1 MIIGRKISVQA
12 ATALLVA
19 FAAVVL
25 LAAAP
30 SPAAAVVPSYAWA
43 TQSGGT
49 GDAYARGVSALPD
62 GSSIIT
68 GEFNGTATFGDTTL
82 TSAAES
88 SDSFTA
94 KVNADGSYAWAIKGG
109 GTGNAFAYGVSALAD
124 GSSIITGSFYGSA
137 TFGTTTLISS
147 GSYDTFTAKVNAN
160 GSYAWATQSGGTGN
174 ASAHGVSAL
183 ADGSSIIAGEFSGTA
198 TFGDTTL
205 ISTGSVDSFTAK
217 VNADGSYAWAIKAGG
232 TDLDY
237 AFASEVSALA
247 DGSSI
252 ITGFFN
258 GTATFEGIPS
268 LTSTGT
274 GDAFTAK
281 VNANGS
287 YAWAIKGGG
296 SGYAVASGVS
306 ALPDGSSII
315 TGFFDGTATFGPSI
329 SLESDG
335 SYDSFTAKVNANG
348 SYAWATKGGGTGDD
362 ALANG
367 VSALP
372 DGSSIITGYF
382 AGTATFGTTILIST
396 GINDVF
402 TAKLNADGTYA
413 WAIKA
418 GGTGNDGAWGVSA
431 LADGSSIIVGSFRG
445 TATFGATSL
454 TSAPGS
460 DDTFTARILADAPQ
474 APTGASASAGI
485 REATIT
491 WNAVAGG
498 SVSSYTATAAPGG
511 ASCTS
516 VAPATSCTITGLT
529 AGTSYSATVTA
540 TNPQGTSPPSQASNA
555 VTPTDVFFGLTVS
568 KSGTG
573 GGTVTSSP
581 AGIDCGRVGRVCRY
595 SFSLSTSVTL
605 TAKPTTGSSF
615 AGWSGSGCSGTST
628 CTVTMSAAR
637 AVDAKFTK
645 RPSNKFKVRSVKV
658 GLNALTST
666 VVVPGPGK
674 LTQRVTRSS
683 NLAAVLTVCKTSK
696 KVTKAGRVKLTCKLS
711 AATRA
716 ALRKRSLRVSVKTT
730 FTPTG
735 GLPASKTQ
743 AVTLKSQR
751 PPPYTG

>member
-1 MIIGRKISVQA
+1 MISRPKFERRF
-12 ATALLVA
+12 ATAAVASIVALLS
-19 FAAVVL
+19 FAAV
-25 LAAAP
+25 AQA
-30 SPAAAVVPSYAWA
+30 SDPSYAWA

-49 GDAYARGVSALPD
+49 GTDYARGVSALAD
-62 GSSIIT
+62 GSIIIT
-68 GEFNGTATFGDTTL
+68 GEFSGSATFGATTL
-82 TSAAES
+82 TSSAGS
-88 SDSFTA
+88 VDSFTA

-109 GTGNAFAYGVSALAD
+109 GDGNAVASGVSVLAD
-124 GSSIITGSFYGSA
+124 GSSIITGYFYGTA
-137 TFGTTTLISS
+137 TFGATTLTST
-147 GSYDTFTAKVNAN
+147 GFYDTFTAKVNAD
-160 GSYAWATQSGGTGN
+160 GSYAWAIRGGGTGN
-174 ASAHGVSAL
+174 DAAHGVSAL

-205 ISTGSVDSFTAK
+205 TSSAGSVDSFTAK

-232 TDLDY
+232 TGTDH
-237 AFASEVSALA
+237 AFASGVSALP

-252 ITGFFN
+252 ITGFFY
-258 GTATFEGIPS
+258 GTATFGATT
-268 LTSTGT
+268 LTSDGSG
-274 GDAFTAK
+274 GDTFTAK

-287 YAWAIKGGG
+287 YAWATQSGG
-296 SGYAVASGVS
+296 SDYAVASGVS

-315 TGFFDGTATFGPSI
+315 TGFFNGTATFGATT
-329 SLESDG
+329 LTSDG

-348 SYAWATKGGGTGDD
+348 SYAWATKGGGDGN
-362 ALANG
+362 AYARG
-367 VSALP
+367 VSVLA
-372 DGSSIITGYF
+372 DGSSIITGQF
-382 AGTATFGTTILIST
+382 SSTATFGATTLIST

-402 TAKLNADGTYA
+402 TAKLNADGSYA

-418 GGTGNDGAWGVSA
+418 GGTADDGAWGVSA
-431 LADGSSIIVGSFRG
+431 LADGSSIIVGSFSG
-445 TATFGATSL
+445 TASFGATIL
-454 TSAPGS
+454 TATGLF
-460 DDTFTARILADAPQ
+460 DTFTARILADAPQ

-498 SVSSYTATAAPGG
+498 LVSSYTATAAPGG
-511 ASCTS
+511 ASCTA

-540 TNPQGTSPPSQASNA
+540 TNPQGTSPASGASNA

-615 AGWSGSGCSGTST
+615 TRWSGSGCSGTST

-645 RPSNKFKVRSVKV
+645 KPSNVFPTPKVKAGGSALSSSVR
-658 GLNALTST
+658 
-666 VVVPGPGK
+666 VPGRGTI
-674 LTQRVTRSS
+674 TQRVTRSS
-683 NLAAVLTVCKTSK
+683 TAAAVLTVCKTSGK
-696 KVTKAGRVKLTCKLS
+696 ATKAGWVKLTCKLS
-711 AATRA
+711 KATRA
-716 ALRKRSLRVSVKTT
+716 ALRQRSLRVRVKTT